1 MAEQYREQL
10 LRRRDKAAHTTAKSD
25 ALRES
30 REQELQDID
39 WACRERTLLDE
50 DLNRRKVLASRAEL
64 VQPDWGARQP
74 AHVHIKRSLT

>member
-10 LRRRDKAAHTTAKSD
+10 LRRRDKAAHTTATSD

-30 REQELQDID
+30 HEQELQDID
-39 WACRERTLLDE
+39 WACRERALLDE

-64 VQPDWGARQP
+64 VQPYWGARQP